1 MQISER
7 AKSLSFFKLYQI
19 KYSLNTALVLSS
31 GQYSFKNGRVLKQSK
46 MDLSV
51 DLPFHF
57 GPVHVGAAA
66 LCLVALGFTLLHS
79 IGQFMAARRQLT
91 HGLSNKKAIFRT
103 LWCSFAGLL
112 GILGLD
118 VIGEFPRPSFI
129 DESHYAAAVKGLFGL
144 SILGFLA
151 TIGMALSRHASH
163 QNH

>member
-1 MQISER
+1 
-7 AKSLSFFKLYQI
+7 
-19 KYSLNTALVLSS
+19 
-31 GQYSFKNGRVLKQSK
+31 
-46 MDLSV
+46 MDLSI

-66 LCLVALGFTLLHS
+66 LCMVALGFTLLHS

-103 LWCSFAGLL
+103 LWCSFSALL

-129 DESHYAAAVKGLFGL
+129 DESYYATAVKGLFGL
-144 SILGFLA
+144 SLLGTMAMIGKALNRQA
-151 TIGMALSRHASH
+151 THH
-163 QNH
+163 NH